1 MPTTPTLPRP
11 AATHRAPTLFASAT
25 VAARVRYGSGD
36 GVVRPVGDRILATML
51 FTDIVGSTQRA
62 AELGDRR
69 WGELLAQFNRLVG
82 CDLGRHR
89 GRLVKSTGDG
99 VLAIFDA
106 PARGVRAALAIRES
120 ARTLGLEVRVG
131 VHTGECEVLG
141 SDLVGIAVHL
151 TARVMARAR
160 AGEVLASSTV
170 RDLVMGSG
178 LEFEDRGRHLLR
190 GVPGEWSLYG
200 VADDVERP
208 RVTVDRSRTD
218 ADELSELTKRE
229 LEVLAHIAEGRTN
242 DEVAARLYLSNRT
255 VERHLSNIY
264 AKLRLSG
271 KAARAAAAARFSR
284 ARALLPVAA

>member
-1 MPTTPTLPRP
+1 MPTTPTIPRP
-11 AATHRAPTLFASAT
+11 AATHCAPTLFASAT

-36 GVVRPVGDRILATML
+36 WAVRPVSDRMLATVL
-51 FTDIVGSTQRA
+51 FTDIVGSTRRA
-62 AELGDRR
+62 AELGDRG
-69 WGELLAQFNRLVG
+69 WGELLAQFDRLVE

-89 GRLVKSTGDG
+89 GRFVNWTGDG

-106 PARGVRAALAIRES
+106 PARAVRAALAIRES
-120 ARTLGLEVRVG
+120 ARSLGLEVRVG
-131 VHTGECEVLG
+131 LHTGECEVLG
-141 SDLVGIAVHL
+141 GALVGIAVHL
-151 TARVMARAR
+151 TARVMAKAR
-160 AGEVLASSTV
+160 VGEVLASSTV

-200 VADDVERP
+200 VADDVERA
-208 RVTVDRSRTD
+208 RVASDRSRTD
-218 ADELSELTKRE
+218 ADELSELSKRE

-264 AKLRLSG
+264 AKLRVSG

-284 ARALLPVAA
+284 AAGHLPVPA

>member
-1 MPTTPTLPRP
+1 
-11 AATHRAPTLFASAT
+11 
-25 VAARVRYGSGD
+25 
-36 GVVRPVGDRILATML
+36 ML
-51 FTDIVGSTQRA
+51 S
-62 AELGDRR
+62 
-69 WGELLAQFNRLVG
+69 
-82 CDLGRHR
+82 
-89 GRLVKSTGDG
+89 
-99 VLAIFDA
+99 
-106 PARGVRAALAIRES
+106 
-120 ARTLGLEVRVG
+120 
-131 VHTGECEVLG
+131 
-141 SDLVGIAVHL
+141 SDLVGIALHL
-151 TARVMARAR
+151 TARVMAKAR

-178 LEFEDRGRHLLR
+178 LEFEDRGRHLLL

>member
-1 MPTTPTLPRP
+1 MPTTPTIPRP
-11 AATHRAPTLFASAT
+11 AATHSAATLFASAT

-36 GVVRPVGDRILATML
+36 WAVRPASDRILATML
-51 FTDIVGSTQRA
+51 FTDIAGSTQRA

-69 WGELLAQFNRLVG
+69 WRELLAQFNRLVER
-82 CDLGRHR
+82 DLRRHR
-89 GRLVKSTGDG
+89 GRLVNSTGDG
-99 VLAIFDA
+99 VLANFDA
-106 PARGVRAALAIRES
+106 PARAVRTALAIRES

-131 VHTGECEVLG
+131 LHTGECEVLD
-141 SDLVGIAVHL
+141 SSLVGVAVHL
-151 TARVMARAR
+151 TARVMAKAR
-160 AGEVLASSTV
+160 PGEILASSTV
-170 RDLVMGSG
+170 RDLVVGSG

-190 GVPGEWSLYG
+190 GIPGEWSLYG
-200 VADDVERP
+200 VVEDIERP
-208 RVTVDRSRTD
+208 RVAADRSRTD
-218 ADELSELTKRE
+218 ADELSELSKRE

-284 ARALLPVAA
+284 AAGHLPVPA